1 LLLLDYLFYPS
12 CLEGLGV
19 PLRQRAHEPID
30 TANHS
35 KYRKR
40 DILFHI
46 LLTFMRGAR
55 IQIATILRK

>member
-1 LLLLDYLFYPS
+1 
-12 CLEGLGV
+12 V